1 MIVAQLLLS
10 LRNKNTTMYKD
21 KRICI
26 KAMLLPED
34 FNKFAEICKEKNISK
49 VEQLTTLVKAFNSNH
64 NKKKKKILK

>member
-1 MIVAQLLLS
+1 
-10 LRNKNTTMYKD
+10 MYKD